1 MKQDKRDGGSE
12 QQGYLDS
19 GLVEIPGPKN
29 IDQWINVNLEGSP
42 VLFNILIDD
51 LDEIGDMLC
60 KSQMTQSWRNC

>member
-1 MKQDKRDGGSE
+1 M
-12 QQGYLDS
+12 DS